1 MNGHLHSTRHPGTQE
16 VMEKKSRAALFGAA
30 QEMSPRGLYG
40 LHLHSEVHD
49 TEGPAATQIVFLGKC
64 APRLPQKELA
74 H

>member
-1 MNGHLHSTRHPGTQE
+1 MNGHLHTTWNPGAQE

-30 QEMSPRGLYG
+30 QEMSPSGLSG

-49 TEGPAATQIVFLGKC
+49 MEGPADTQIVFLGKC
-64 APRLPQKELA
+64 APRLPQKDLA